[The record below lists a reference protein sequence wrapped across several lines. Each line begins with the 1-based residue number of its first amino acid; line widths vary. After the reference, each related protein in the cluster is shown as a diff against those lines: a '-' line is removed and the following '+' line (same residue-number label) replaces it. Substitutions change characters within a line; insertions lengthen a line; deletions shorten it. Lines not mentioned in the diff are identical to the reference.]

1 MIEEQQFIKRN
12 QRKAYQNNEQ
22 LVYEVKIP
30 NAVEGLVHFNPNT
43 YILTLPKET
52 KECTLSFE
60 DSIVYLKGNK
70 KGSLK
75 PLDKIKILCECI
87 IIDLTNGAYTIPLQ
101 IEAKS
106 IILKGANYTKK
117 ITDLYTVDQE
127 NDLYRV
133 VLNSILATN
142 HSLSIRKSLL
152 NLGTQPLN
160 INCSNLHLA
169 DTRIILPYNEAKINC
184 HTFKGENSELDIQRE
199 KLTLY
204 SDATELKDTIISSAK
219 PSEVEL
225 GETLLKGNSE
235 VNIETAPKSIK

>member
-75 PLDKIKILCECI
+75 PLDKIKILC
-87 IIDLTNGAYTIPLQ
+87 
-101 IEAKS
+101 
-106 IILKGANYTKK
+106 
-117 ITDLYTVDQE
+117 
-127 NDLYRV
+127 
-133 VLNSILATN
+133 
-142 HSLSIRKSLL
+142 
-152 NLGTQPLN
+152 
-160 INCSNLHLA
+160 
-169 DTRIILPYNEAKINC
+169 
-184 HTFKGENSELDIQRE
+184 
-199 KLTLY
+199 
-204 SDATELKDTIISSAK
+204 
-219 PSEVEL
+219 
-225 GETLLKGNSE
+225 
-235 VNIETAPKSIK
+235 